1 MIEIMEIDKDKDP
14 AADIVSERRE
24 TASFDPV
31 AESRHIL
38 RTTRVAT
45 LATLAEDGAPFATL
59 TTIATAPDGA
69 PLLLLSRLSHHTR
82 FLERDSRCSLM
93 LARGGRG
100 DPLAHPRLTLVGT
113 VSRDSDPAIRMRFL
127 RRNPKAALYADF
139 PDFSFW
145 RMSIR
150 QVHLNG
156 GFARAADFSPQQLL
170 LDTSASAS
178 LIAAEN
184 EILDHMNADHADTL
198 AQYAERFCAAGPG
211 PWRASG
217 IDPGGLDLV
226 CGDVCARLAFSQ
238 QVDTAERA
246 HAVLVDLARQTR
258 ETPT

>member
-1 MIEIMEIDKDKDP
+1 MDIEKINPAVANISRDP
-14 AADIVSERRE
+14 RQDPD
-24 TASFDPV
+24 FDPI
-31 AESRHIL
+31 AESRQIL

-45 LATLAEDGAPFATL
+45 LATLMNEGAPFASL
-59 TTIATAPDGA
+59 TTIATAHDGA
-69 PLLLLSRLSHHTR
+69 PILLLSRLAHHTR

-100 DPLAHPRLTLVGT
+100 APLAHPRLTLVGT
-113 VSRDSDPAIRMRFL
+113 VSRDSDPAVRMRFL

-198 AQYAERFCAAGPG
+198 ARYAERFCAARPG